1 MRGAGE
7 FVMIYPSIPFSFM
20 RYIHLGTIILL
31 AFLLVVFSVQ
41 NFREVTVG
49 LFGMSATV
57 PLSLLV
63 LLVFI
68 LGMYMGGAIRSFIRT
83 LVRGAKK
90 KE

>member
-1 MRGAGE
+1 
-7 FVMIYPSIPFSFM
+7 M
-20 RYIHLGTIILL
+20 RYIHLAIIIIL
-31 AFLLVVFSVQ
+31 ASLLVVFSVQ

-63 LLVFI
+63 VLVFI
-68 LGMYMGGAIRSFIRT
+68 LGMFAGGTIRSFIRT

-90 KE
+90 KG